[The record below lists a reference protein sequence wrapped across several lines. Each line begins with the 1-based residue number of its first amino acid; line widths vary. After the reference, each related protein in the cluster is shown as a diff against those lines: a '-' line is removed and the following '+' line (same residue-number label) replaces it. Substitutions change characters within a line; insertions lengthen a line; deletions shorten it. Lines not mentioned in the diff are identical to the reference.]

1 MKQRSFFFGRR
12 QALALLAL
20 GALATPSL
28 VRAAGGPTDTP
39 RVAAEEIVKM
49 AAKGEAVIVDVRA
62 KSDYDFEHADG
73 AVSIPLAEFEARMAE
88 LPKDKYIAAYCT

>member
-1 MKQRSFFFGRR
+1 MKQRSFFFARR
-12 QALALLAL
+12 ALALLAL

-39 RVAAEEIVKM
+39 RVAAEEAVKM
-49 AAKGEAVIVDVRA
+49 AAKGAAVIVDVRA
-62 KSDYDFEHADG
+62 KSDYDFEHAEG
-73 AVSIPLAEFEARMAE
+73 AVSVPLAEFEARMAE